1 MKTLRKY
8 LIIFLQIISA
18 NIFAQTVF
26 QDNFND
32 GDFLNNPAW
41 SGDITKYTVIGTNN
55 ELRLNDLG
63 NSGSSTLYVPINI
76 QDSTVWEFLIK
87 TNLNLFIHII

>member
-1 MKTLRKY
+1 MKTLRTH

-26 QDNFND
+26 LDNFND

-63 NSGSSTLYVPINI
+63 NSGSSSLYVPINI
-76 QDSTVWEFLIK
+76 QDSTAWEFLIK
-87 TNLNLFIHII
+87 TNLTWQK